1 MNLHEEQLAAKDAE
15 IEQLRAELCVAKSMH
30 KVAIDQ
36 LTQTEALI
44 ADLPDAVHVVEG
56 LAVVRPEKLKMVIA
70 AIESMSAKR
79 QA

>member
-44 ADLPDAVHVVEG
+44 AVLPNAVTFFPQTV
-56 LAVVRPEKLKMVIA
+56 LLIPSLF
-70 AIESMSAKR
+70 KR
-79 QA
+79 